1 MKTKLFLLFFVCT
14 ISLGVNAQRI
24 KGSDTT
30 LPLTQRLAEEYRKLH
45 NTSNISVTGGGSG
58 VGIAALEEGNTEVA
72 MSSRA
77 IKPEEVERLRLSN
90 KKPVETIIAY
100 DALAVVVNPGNPV
113 SRLTREQLEGIFR
126 GKIKN
131 WKEVGGKDLKIVI
144 YTRESSSGTYDFF
157 LQKVLQRRNFSPSA
171 LSMPA
176 TGAILE
182 SIRQTPGAIG
192 YVGISYIDHLKP
204 IAVSF
209 DQGKHYYLPTKANA
223 DTGKYPIVRPL
234 YYYYL
239 PQNADRIKPFLD
251 FIASPEGQKITE
263 ELGYLPVGGIKSEH

>member
-1 MKTKLFLLFFVCT
+1 MFLKTLLFLSVFANCFLT
-14 ISLGVNAQRI
+14 HAQRI

-30 LPLTQRLAEEYRKLH
+30 LPLSQRLAEAYRQLH
-45 NTSNISVTGGGSG
+45 PNSTISVTGGGSG
-58 VGIAALEEGNTEVA
+58 VGIAALEEGNTEIA

-77 IKPEEVERLRLSN
+77 IKPEEAERLRLSN
-90 KKPVETIIAY
+90 KKPIETIIAY
-100 DALAVVVNPGNPV
+100 DALAIVVNPENPV
-113 SRLTREQLEGIFR
+113 SKLTREQLEGIFR
-126 GKIKN
+126 GKITN
-131 WKEVGGKDLKIVI
+131 WKEVGGKNQKIII

-157 LQKVLQRRNFSPSA
+157 LQKVLLRRNFAPTA

-209 DQGKHYYLPTKANA
+209 DKGKHYYLPDKTNA
-223 DTGKYPIVRPL
+223 ESGKYPIVRPL

-239 PQNADRIKPFLD
+239 PQNQALIEPFLQ
-251 FIASPEGQKITE
+251 FISSPAGREITS
-263 ELGYLPVGGIKSEH
+263 ELGYLPVRQSE